1 MFKELGQIAS
11 LMKQAQGMQ
20 GKIAESKER
29 LANLQCE
36 GEAGAGMVRVTVG
49 GAMRLLACKI
59 DSGLFQSGDQELVE
73 DLVVAAANQAFE
85 KLMEKQAEEMS
96 SITGGMNIPG
106 LGDALSGMGLGK

>member
-11 LMKQAQGMQ
+11 LMKQAQSMQ
-20 GKIAESKER
+20 GKFAESKER

-49 GAMRLLACKI
+49 GTMRLLACKI
-59 DSGLFQSGDQELVE
+59 DPSLLQSGDQEMIE
-73 DLVVAAANQAFE
+73 DLVVAASNHAFE

-96 SITGGMNIPG
+96 AITGGLNLPG
-106 LGDALSGMGLGK
+106 MGDALSGMGFGK